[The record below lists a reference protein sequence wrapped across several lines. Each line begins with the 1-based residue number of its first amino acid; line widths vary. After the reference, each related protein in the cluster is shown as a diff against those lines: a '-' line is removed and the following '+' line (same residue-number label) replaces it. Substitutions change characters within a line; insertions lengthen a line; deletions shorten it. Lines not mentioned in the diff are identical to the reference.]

1 MHGSAPLHGGSVR
14 KSGGVP
20 QDPFQGPAPPGRVH
34 QGEQGW
40 PGAPQAPQVAPP
52 LTFSNPSTPMWTPLQ
67 GGVLGGKQGGRASQ
81 GGPGAVAGLRLA
93 RGGAGSKGEG
103 HAAWPAC
110 MHATLHGSL
119 QGCMPPHPP
128 HPPHPKP

>member
-40 PGAPQAPQVAPP
+40 PGAPQG
-52 LTFSNPSTPMWTPLQ
+52 TP
-67 GGVLGGKQGGRASQ
+67 
-81 GGPGAVAGLRLA
+81 GGPPSHFFEPKYPHVDPPAG
-93 RGGAGSKGEG
+93 GGAGGQAGGEG
-103 HAAWPAC
+103 KPGGPWGCGRPQAGKGGCREQGGGPCSQAC